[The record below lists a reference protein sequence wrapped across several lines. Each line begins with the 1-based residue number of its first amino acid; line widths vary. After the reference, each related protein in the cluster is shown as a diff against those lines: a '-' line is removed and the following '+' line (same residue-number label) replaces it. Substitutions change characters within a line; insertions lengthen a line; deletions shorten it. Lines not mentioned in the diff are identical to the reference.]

1 MGTKVKA
8 PPARNYG
15 KETRDTLQAQID
27 LMPDLYAAEQEFQ
40 PQFAQLQMDIA
51 KSMTPQLLDMYEE
64 TQPRLA
70 AMDRQ
75 TLAAQREADIA
86 AVEDLG
92 PRAMEALDQ
101 MDTQKSGLMKTLMA
115 QAQEEVDAGG
125 SLTGREARQYQQNV
139 RGSQAA
145 RGMGYGPSDALYEA
159 AELQM
164 GSERRQA
171 QRRQNAMQTLAMRQA
186 TTADPFMAILG
197 RPSAV
202 NPMAAAAVAGQG
214 QGYTPGQ
221 LFNPESGY
229 ANAINAGN
237 YQGKLAA
244 RTATGANR
252 GAMWGAGLSALGSFA
267 GAGVGEGGR
276 WGK

>member
-1 MGTKVKA
+1 MGTKVKS
-8 PPARNYG
+8 PPARDYG
-15 KETRDTLQAQID
+15 RETRDTLNEQIR
-27 LMPDLYAAEQEFQ
+27 LMPDLLKAEQEFQ

-51 KSMTPQLLDMYEE
+51 KSITPQLLDMYEE

-101 MDTQKSGLMKTLMA
+101 MDTQKSGLMKKLMKLA
-115 QAQEEVDAGG
+115 EEEVDAGG
-125 SLTGREARQYQQNV
+125 RMTDRESRQYSQNIRSV
-139 RGSQAA
+139 LAA
-145 RGMGYGPSDALYEA
+145 SGLGHGPSDAAYEA

-164 GSERRQA
+164 GSERRKA

-229 ANAINAGN
+229 ANAIHAGN

-244 RTATGANR
+244 RSATAANR

-267 GAGVGEGGR
+267 GAGVGDGGR
-276 WGK
+276 WS